1 MVTKIGVNGLAVSS
15 WAQPEIL
22 SFWLSCDVARRRS
35 ERLLGGAVE
44 VRNGYNVVK
53 TIIKLPIW
61 EWFEI
66 PTIYGEFGDGK
77 YGIVLTTAMVN

>member
-44 VRNGYNVVK
+44 VRNGDNVVK

-61 EWFEI
+61 EWFESQ
-66 PTIYGEFGDGK
+66 PFMANLG
-77 YGIVLTTAMVN
+77 MVNMALF